1 MRLSKSKVQRRLSKK
16 MQQEYTIMV
25 VDDDDDYCFVT
36 KMILQ
41 QAGIKQEIITASN
54 GLEAIQILNK
64 LNESGK
70 KLPSL
75 VFLDLKMPMMD
86 GFEFLE
92 EASNAAVLDFNKTR
106 VYINTSSVLPKDKE
120 KVSIYPIAGFIPK
133 PLNQEIL
140 KEILN
145 TTQGTTPEFI

>member
-1 MRLSKSKVQRRLSKK
+1 
-16 MQQEYTIMV
+16 MQQEYTILV

-54 GLEAIQILNK
+54 GLEALEMLHK

-70 KLPSL
+70 KLPVL
-75 VFLDLKMPMMD
+75 VFLDLKMPIMD

-92 EASNAAVLDFNKTR
+92 EATKLAVLNFNSTR

-120 KVSIYPIAGFIPK
+120 KVSNYPIAGFIPK

-140 KEILN
+140 KEIL
-145 TTQGTTPEFI
+145 GEDRALPMRPSKL